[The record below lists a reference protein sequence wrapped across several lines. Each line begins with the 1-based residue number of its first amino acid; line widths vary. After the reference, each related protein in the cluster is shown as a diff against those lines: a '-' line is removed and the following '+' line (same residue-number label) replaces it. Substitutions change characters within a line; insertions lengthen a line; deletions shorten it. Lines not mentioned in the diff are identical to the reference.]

1 MPIMKTNRIA
11 AFGMFLLK
19 FSFTANAQI
28 NLKSL
33 KEKAENAIRNTVES
47 AKMVVASGLSL

>member
-1 MPIMKTNRIA
+1 MKTNRIA
-11 AFGMFLLK
+11 AFGMLLLAV
-19 FSFTANAQI
+19 SFTANAQI

-47 AKMVVASGLSL
+47 AKMVAASGLSL